1 MSYTFIFAIYVII
14 GFGIYVTCVY
24 RAELDN
30 EPLDEN
36 ACAELASSCIM
47 WPLFLLII
55 PIILVYMLTLHV
67 SNYVSKLAEKH
78 KELDKEKAREKRND
92 KMTIEILKDR
102 ITKLESQLSDITK
115 KKENI

>member
-55 PIILVYMLTLHV
+55 PIGIICIPHFCAVYLAKYHK
-67 SNYVSKLAEKH
+67 SKLKARKNNEQII
-78 KELDKEKAREKRND
+78 KELQDKIDSLTKQ
-92 KMTIEILKDR
+92 KD
-102 ITKLESQLSDITK
+102 E
-115 KKENI
+115 